1 MENNNE
7 NNNENNEVVNEV
19 KSSDPKSQ
27 NKIMSAIII
36 AGVLIAGA
44 ILLKGT
50 GPSTN
55 TNTTSNDT
63 EPKNE
68 FADIN
73 IRAVSPDEHIL
84 GNPNAK
90 IKIVEY
96 SDTECPFCRQ
106 FHGTMHQIVEESDGK
121 VAWVYRHFPIESLHP
136 KAFSEAIATECAW
149 EQGGNDAFWAF
160 TDQVYSRTKSNNTFT
175 NTDLV
180 NIAKDMDL
188 NLSVF
193 NECIANEEYADKVQA
208 DILDGQLAGVRGTPS
223 SFILEDGKI
232 VQNIPGAAPYESVK
246 AEINLL
252 LLK

>member
-1 MENNNE
+1 MENNNT
-7 NNNENNEVVNEV
+7 ENNEVINEV
-19 KSSDPKSQ
+19 RSSDSKSQ

-50 GPSTN
+50 GPAT
-55 TNTTSNDT
+55 TNTTQNNT

-68 FADIN
+68 FANIN

-106 FHGTMHQIVEESDGK
+106 FHSTMHQIVEESDGK
-121 VAWVYRHFPIESLHP
+121 VAWVYRHFPIDSLHP
-136 KAFSEAIATECAW
+136 KAFSESIATECAW
-149 EQGGNDAFWAF
+149 EQGGNETFWAF
-160 TDQVYSRTKSNNTFT
+160 IDQVYSTTKSNNTLT
-175 NTDLV
+175 AEDLV
-180 NIAKDMDL
+180 GIARGL
-188 NLSVF
+188 NLDISKF
-193 NECIANEEYADKVQA
+193 NECTTSERYADKVQA

>member
-1 MENNNE
+1 MENNNT
-7 NNNENNEVVNEV
+7 ENNEVTNEV
-19 KSSDPKSQ
+19 KSSDSKSQ

-44 ILLKGT
+44 ILLRGT
-50 GPSTN
+50 GPVTTN
-55 TNTTSNDT
+55 TNQNNA

-96 SDTECPFCRQ
+96 SDTECPFCKQ
-106 FHGTMHQIVEESDGK
+106 FHATMHQIVKESDGK
-121 VAWVYRHFPIESLHP
+121 VAWVYRHFPIDSLHP
-136 KAFSEAIATECAW
+136 TAFSESIATECAW
-149 EQGGNDAFWAF
+149 EQGGNETFWAF
-160 TDQVYSRTKSNNTFT
+160 TDQVYSTTKSNNTLT
-175 NTDLV
+175 ANDLV
-180 NIAKDMDL
+180 SIARSL
-188 NLSVF
+188 NLDISKF
-193 NECIANEEYADKVQA
+193 NECTTSEKYADKVQA

-232 VQNIPGAAPYESVK
+232 VQTIPGAAPYESIK

>member
-1 MENNNE
+1 MENNNT
-7 NNNENNEVVNEV
+7 ENNEVINEV
-19 KSSDPKSQ
+19 KSSDSKSQ

-50 GPSTN
+50 GPATTN
-55 TNTTSNDT
+55 TNQNNNGQDAN
-63 EPKNE
+63 NE

-106 FHGTMHQIVEESDGK
+106 FHSTMHKIVEESDGK
-121 VAWVYRHFPIESLHP
+121 VAWVYRHFPIDSLHP
-136 KAFSEAIATECAW
+136 KAFSQSVAMECAW
-149 EQGGNDAFWAF
+149 EQGGNEIFWAF
-160 TDQVYSRTKSNNTFT
+160 TDQVYSTTKSNNTLT
-175 NTDLV
+175 AEDLV
-180 NIAKDMDL
+180 GIARGL
-188 NLSVF
+188 NLDISKF
-193 NECIANEEYADKVQA
+193 NECTSSEKYADKVQA
-208 DILDGQLAGVRGTPS
+208 DIVDGQLAGVRGTPS